1 MCIVAVVM
9 TMMTLTSCSEF
20 DNSIVYGP
28 DIVGWWYTEYNQK
41 GAFGDEE
48 ENHYYKV
55 AQAACFNED
64 GTGLWVEVY
73 LNTAEDMIM
82 PEGRLDNQ

>member
-1 MCIVAVVM
+1 MHRIIIKTEYYNYQFTKMKTKNSLASRVLMCIVAVVM

-41 GAFGDEE
+41 GAYGDE
-48 ENHYYKV
+48 
-55 AQAACFNED
+55 
-64 GTGLWVEVY
+64 
-73 LNTAEDMIM
+73 
-82 PEGRLDNQ
+82 